1 MQIGRTDLH
10 DAAERGDVEAVSW
23 LLATPVDINS
33 RTEVRVILTLQE
45 IMKTL
50 LLQEGESALFLASR
64 RGHEEVVGLL
74 IEANALI
81 NIQDN
86 VRWTNTLSPKTLF
99 TNAGWTVSSLLGITE
114 GSRCNSKTPYTE
126 ES

>member
-1 MQIGRTDLH
+1 MQVGRTVLH
-10 DAAERGDVEAVSW
+10 DAAERGDVKAVSW
-23 LLATPVDINS
+23 LLATAVDINS
-33 RTEVRVILTLQE
+33 RTEVS
-45 IMKTL
+45 
-50 LLQEGESALFLASR
+50 ESALFLASR

-86 VRWTNTLSPKTLF
+86 VRWTNTLSPKILF

-114 GSRCNSKTPYTE
+114 GSRCNSKTPDT
-126 ES
+126 